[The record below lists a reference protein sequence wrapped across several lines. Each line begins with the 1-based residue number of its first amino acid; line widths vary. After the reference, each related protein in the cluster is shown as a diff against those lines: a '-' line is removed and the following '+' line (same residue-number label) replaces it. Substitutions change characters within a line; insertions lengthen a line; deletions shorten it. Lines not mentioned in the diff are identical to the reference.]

1 MSNSKMSS
9 ESELITSRRQI
20 LRNFGLAAAGVSAS
34 TMAVRHGATPISD
47 PGTPLRNVSD
57 PSFIDPSFDSR
68 SVSFENPTGA
78 RGMGGQAR
86 GGRKGA
92 MERVLKP
99 GEKVVLADL
108 KGPGTVRHIW
118 MAINIGPPEIMRSLQ
133 LEVFYDG
140 ASEPSVSVP
149 VLDFFGLPHGR
160 CAEFYSSLICV
171 NEGRGFNSFIPM
183 PFDRSV
189 RVEFSNGSPL
199 LTDLAYQIDY
209 TLEPSLSEH
218 TGYLHAAFRRENP
231 TTRRRDFVIADG
243 LKGPGRFLGCVVGVR
258 VIDKVGWYGEGEV
271 KIYRDGDRDFPTYCG
286 TGLEDYVGGAW
297 GLDRHYGPYSGAPLN
312 ICLPPTSTAPV
323 PTPVFVGFY
332 RWHLLDPVMFAQ
344 DLRVTIQQ
352 IGYASFKKG
361 QEAEFAAYKV
371 DHPTA
376 CYGWE
381 RAGVDEFVAW
391 VPPDDNLAEGCVERS
406 DDYCATA
413 FVYCSKPQ
421 SVPRLDAAAA
431 ARDIARLPF
440 EQKIL

>member
-1 MSNSKMSS
+1 MSNSKISS
-9 ESELITSRRQI
+9 ENELIASRRQI
-20 LRNFGLAAAGVSAS
+20 LRNLGLAAGFSAGAVAVSYSAN
-34 TMAVRHGATPISD
+34 PISN
-47 PGTPLRNVSD
+47 PGASIRSVSD
-57 PSFIDPSFDSR
+57 PSFIDPRFDSR

-92 MERVLKP
+92 PERVLKP

-118 MAINIGPPEIMRSLQ
+118 MGINIGLPEIMRSLQ

-183 PFDRSV
+183 PFGRSV
-189 RVEFSNGSPL
+189 RVEFTNGSPL
-199 LTDLAYQIDY
+199 LTDIYYQIDY
-209 TLEPSLSEH
+209 TLEPSLPEH

-312 ICLPPTSTAPV
+312 ICRPPTGAEPA
-323 PTPVFVGFY
+323 PTPVLVGFY
-332 RWHLLDPVMFAQ
+332 RWHLLDPVMFAR

-352 IGYASFKKG
+352 IGYVDFKKG
-361 QEAEFAAYKV
+361 QEAEFAAYKA

-376 CYGWE
+376 CYGWQ
-381 RAGVDEFVAW
+381 RAGVDEQVAW
-391 VPPDDNLAEGCVERS
+391 VPPDDDLAEACVERS
-406 DDYCATA
+406 DDYSATA

-440 EQKIL
+440 EHKDS